1 MTTPTHLGIHSP
13 PSQQPA
19 KGWLSHPG
27 STDEMQHMITRHSR
41 LAAAQDAK
49 LKEWNLNIN

>member
-49 LKEWNLNIN
+49 LKE